1 MQLPT
6 ITTVIINIGSR
17 KGEMVKK
24 NLFSDGEEVLIR
36 ESGES
41 VTIGKSQYVK
51 NMKRY
56 SYIVNEYPKTFF
68 FEEELTKD

>member
-1 MQLPT
+1 M
-6 ITTVIINIGSR
+6 
-17 KGEMVKK
+17 KK